1 MKTTRAAV
9 AITLL
14 ALLGLVVSLT
24 AVWSQ
29 LTPDALVQEQELG
42 PSASQPPG
50 LVPSILN
57 DEPARQPRRA
67 GGSAG
72 AVPERD
78 DESVAS
84 RPVRVAVSAVG
95 IDAAVRSV
103 GVAADGQMQLP
114 PNPEVLGWYRFGPS
128 PGADGSAVLAG
139 HLDSR
144 RYGLGPLVRLRNVEP
159 GDLVEVTS
167 ADGSSRTYRVDGIAR
182 FEQEALPADVFA
194 RTGAPRL
201 RLITCGGEYD
211 VDAGGYQQ
219 NLVVTAVPV

>member
-1 MKTTRAAV
+1 MKTTRAAL
-9 AITLL
+9 AITVM

-42 PSASQPPG
+42 PSALQPPG
-50 LVPSILN
+50 LPRIL
-57 DEPARQPRRA
+57 DETAARTPRGATRS
-67 GGSAG
+67 GGAAPGRS
-72 AVPERD
+72 D
-78 DESVAS
+78 QTSAS
-84 RPVRVAVSAVG
+84 RPVRVTVSAVG
-95 IDAAVRSV
+95 IDAAIRPV
-103 GVAADGQMQLP
+103 GVAADGQMALP
-114 PNPEVLGWYRFGPS
+114 PNPRVLGWYRFGPS

-144 RYGLGPLVRLRNVEP
+144 RYGLGPLVRLRNVET

-167 ADGSSRTYRVDGIAR
+167 ADGSSLTYRVDGVAR
-182 FEQEALPADVFA
+182 FEQQGLPDDVFA

-211 VDAGGYQQ
+211 VGAGGYQQ
-219 NLVVTAVPV
+219 NLVVTAVPA